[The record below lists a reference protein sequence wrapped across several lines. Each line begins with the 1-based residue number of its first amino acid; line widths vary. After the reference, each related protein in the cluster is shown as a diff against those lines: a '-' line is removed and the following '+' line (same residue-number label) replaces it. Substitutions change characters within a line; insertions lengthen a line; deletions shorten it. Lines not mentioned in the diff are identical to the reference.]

1 MSTYDIC
8 INVLLIITLV
18 LAIDNEVKLAKVAY
32 AQHKAVKVLMEGLE
46 DGEKE
51 LVEDDKT
58 GEKHVE
64 VRLHR
69 IVEIEDEEE
78 KENRK

>member
-1 MSTYDIC
+1 MY
-8 INVLLIITLV
+8 
-18 LAIDNEVKLAKVAY
+18 K
-32 AQHKAVKVLMEGLE
+32 LMEGLE
-46 DGEKE
+46 DGEEE

-69 IVEIEDEEE
+69 TIEVEDDKEE

>member
-1 MSTYDIC
+1 MNTYEIC
-8 INVLLIITLV
+8 VNVLLIITLV
-18 LAIDNEVKLAKVAY
+18 LAIDNEVKLAKIAY
-32 AQHKAVKVLMEGLE
+32 AQHKAVKALMEGLE
-46 DGEKE
+46 DGEEE

-69 IVEIEDEEE
+69 TIEVEDKEE

>member
-8 INVLLIITLV
+8 VNVLLIITLV
-18 LAIDNEVKLAKVAY
+18 LAIDNEVKLAKVAC
-32 AQHKAVKVLMEGLE
+32 AQHKAVKTLMKGLE

-51 LVEDDKT
+51 FVEDDKT
-58 GEKHVE
+58 GVKHVE